1 MTARSQLRGHEIEFL
16 NNEWIY
22 SDTKETT
29 VSTFG
34 DRPCGHCNE
43 HDTPEDH
50 DACLGTLKGIM
61 NACCGHGVAKEAYVQ
76 FLDGFSIRGKD
87 AVVVLEILKNTET
100 RSPPMLIKQSPQ
112 ICK

>member
-1 MTARSQLRGHEIEFL
+1 MTAMSRLRGHEIEFL

-29 VSTFG
+29 VSAFR
-34 DRPCGHCNE
+34 DRPCGRCNE
-43 HDTPEDH
+43 HNTPEDH

-61 NACCGHGVAKEAYVQ
+61 NACCGHGVASEAYVQ

-87 AVVVLEILKNTET
+87 AVDVLEILKKH
-100 RSPPMLIKQSPQ
+100 RD
-112 ICK
+112 